1 MGQIHVVTDS
11 GSDLPVKLREE
22 LGIQV
27 VPLTVR
33 FGDEVFKDGVD
44 LTAAEFYAR
53 LKQETRMPS
62 TSQPSPRSSWKCM
75 NASPS
80 PAIPSSPST

>member
-44 LTAAEFYAR
+44 PTVAGVLRPAETGDPHAQY
-53 LKQETRMPS
+53 
-62 TSQPSPRSSWKCM
+62 QPAFPRGVRGSV
-75 NASPS
+75 
-80 PAIPSSPST
+80 